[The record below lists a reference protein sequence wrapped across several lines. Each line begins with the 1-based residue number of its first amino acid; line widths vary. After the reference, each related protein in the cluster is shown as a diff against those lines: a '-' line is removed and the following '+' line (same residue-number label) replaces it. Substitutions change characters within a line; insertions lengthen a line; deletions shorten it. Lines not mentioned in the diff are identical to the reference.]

1 MPLRKDKSDRATVEE
16 VLDPKT
22 KIILFKLINKG
33 FFNELNG
40 SISRGK
46 EANVF
51 YATSDKDEFAVK
63 IYKTSILTFKK
74 RRKYIEGEFRFRK
87 LTYSSNPRKLIK
99 VNFRFNFIL
108 KIKNF

>member
-1 MPLRKDKSDRATVEE
+1 MSHRKDKSDRATVEE

-33 FFNELNG
+33 FIDELNG

-51 YATSDKDEFAVK
+51 YATSSNGEYAVK

-74 RRKYIEGEFRFRK
+74 RRKYIEGVHLFLVPFIHS
-87 LTYSSNPRKLIK
+87 LT
-99 VNFRFNFIL
+99 
-108 KIKNF
+108 

>member
-1 MPLRKDKSDRATVEE
+1 MSQKDKSDRATVEE

-22 KIILFKLINKG
+22 KIILFKLINNG
-33 FFNELNG
+33 FIDELNG

-51 YATSDKDEFAVK
+51 YATSSTKGELAVK

-99 VNFRFNFIL
+99 IWAEKEMRM
-108 KIKNF
+108 

>member
-1 MPLRKDKSDRATVEE
+1 MKKDKSDRATVEE

-33 FFNELNG
+33 FFDELNG

-51 YATSDKDEFAVK
+51 YATSQKTKLEYAVK

-99 VNFRFNFIL
+99 IWAEKGKL
-108 KIKNF
+108 I